1 MNEVIPLRHYL
12 LIYDRNVGKII
23 RHQEYDEAHSAL
35 DARFDAERKYSGRSE
50 IEVVV
55 LGAESWESLSQTH
68 ARYFKNMQELA
79 KTALNLV
86 RTEPSE

>member
-79 KTALNLV
+79 METLSRIHA
-86 RTEPSE
+86 TPDM